1 MKKVLILF
9 MLAFTGTVMAN
20 NEAKQQNE
28 ATNHT
33 EYLAVYK
40 KDTITDPVK
49 DTLKTK
55 KQNSFNEEIKNKKGL
70 LSINVF
76 LVDLI
81 HKSNIKIAKHIL
93 ED

>member
-1 MKKVLILF
+1 MKKVLLLF
-9 MLAFTGTVMAN
+9 MLAFTGTVMAS
-20 NEAKQQNE
+20 NEVKQKSD
-28 ATNHT
+28 ATNNT

-40 KDTITDPVK
+40 KDSIDPPVK

-55 KQNSFNEEIKNKKGL
+55 KQNSFTEEIKDNKGL

-81 HKSNIKIAKHIL
+81 HKSNIKIAKRIL

>member
-20 NEAKQQNE
+20 NEAKQE
-28 ATNHT
+28 AEETNNT

-40 KDTITDPVK
+40 KDNIDPPVK
-49 DTLKTK
+49 DTLKAK
-55 KQNSFNEEIKNKKGL
+55 KQNSFTEEIKDNKGL